1 MYILI
6 NSCKGRRAN
15 ITDEHKAGGRIAVV
29 VGCIGLNIQQAGRQ
43 AGKKPKNR
51 AQKSKMHTPHPKYK
65 PFSLSKV
72 FRPMG
77 VLPNTPTYLKKIFI
91 FVSCQEKRK

>member
-1 MYILI
+1 
-6 NSCKGRRAN
+6 
-15 ITDEHKAGGRIAVV
+15 
-29 VGCIGLNIQQAGRQ
+29 VGCIGINRRHDGRTD
-43 AGKKPKNR
+43 GKKPKNQ
-51 AQKSKMHTPHPKYK
+51 AQKSKMHTPHLKYK
-65 PFSLSKV
+65 PFSLRQS